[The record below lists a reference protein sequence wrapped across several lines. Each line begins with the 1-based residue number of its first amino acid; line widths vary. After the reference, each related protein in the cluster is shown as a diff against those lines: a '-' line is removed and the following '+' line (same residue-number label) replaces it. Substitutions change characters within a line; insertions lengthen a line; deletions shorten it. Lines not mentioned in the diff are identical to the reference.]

1 MHYKPVLYVIGLLL
15 MTLAALMCIP
25 LITNIIF
32 NTPANQMAF
41 TLSPLVT
48 FGFGAF
54 LWWSCKSSFESDVFG
69 LRSREIFLLTN
80 LSWVLVCV
88 FGALPFIFETEISF
102 TDAFFETMSGITTT
116 GSTVLVGLDNMNP
129 GILMW
134 RSVLH
139 WLGGIGFIVMAVAV
153 LPFLKVG
160 GMRLFQSESSDWS
173 EKVMPRSGVIAKRIV
188 QTYLGLSA
196 LCALAYYMGGMTA
209 FEAINHSMATLSTGG
224 FSTSDASMAHFENPA
239 IHWTGTIFMLVGSL
253 PFVLLVRFL
262 SGNAEP
268 LWKDCQVRGFLKLIG
283 FVWVSMTVWLVM
295 NSEYGVF
302 EALTLVAFNTTSV
315 ISTTGF
321 ALTDYSLWGGFAAAS
336 FFFLSFIGGCS
347 GSTTGGVKIFRFQ
360 LGLRLLNVQLKLLSH
375 PRACFSMRYNDQPI
389 TSDIIRSFVGFTF
402 FFLMLTG
409 IMTLLL
415 SLMGLDFIT
424 SLTGSVTAIANVGPG
439 LGDIIGPAGNFA
451 PLPDMAKW
459 VLAVGMLM
467 GRLEVITVLVMFT
480 SAYWRR

>member
-1 MHYKPVLYVIGLLL
+1 MNYKPVLYVIGLLL
-15 MTLAALMCIP
+15 MTLAVLMCIP
-25 LITNIIF
+25 LITNLLLY
-32 NTPANQMAF
+32 TPADCMIF
-41 TLSPLVT
+41 TLSPLIT
-48 FGFGAF
+48 FGFGVL
-54 LWWSCKSSFESDVFG
+54 LWRSCKVEYFG
-69 LRSREIFLLTN
+69 LRPREIFMLTN
-80 LSWVLVCV
+80 LSWVMVCM
-88 FGALPFIFETEISF
+88 FGALPFIFATNISF
-102 TDAFFETMSGITTT
+102 TDAIFESMSGITTT
-116 GSTVLVGLDNMNP
+116 GSTVLVGLDTLNP

-173 EKVMPRSGVIAKRIV
+173 DKVMPRSGVIAKRIV
-188 QTYLGLSA
+188 QVYLGLSA
-196 LCALAYYMGGMTA
+196 LCTLAYYMGGMTM

-224 FSTSDASMAHFENPA
+224 FSTSDASMAHFDNPV
-239 IHWTGTIFMLVGSL
+239 IHWTGTIFMLLGSL
-253 PFVLLVRFL
+253 PFVLLVRAC
-262 SGNAEP
+262 SGNTDP
-268 LWKDCQVRGFLKLIG
+268 LWQDCQVRGFLKLLAVI
-283 FVWVSMTVWLVM
+283 WSTMATWLVLT
-295 NSEYGVF
+295 SDYDVF

-321 ALTDYSLWGGFAAAS
+321 ALTDYSLWGGFAVTA
-336 FFFLSFIGGCS
+336 FFLMTFTGGCS

-360 LGLRLLNVQLKLLSH
+360 LGLRLLNVQLKQLSH
-375 PRACFSMRYNDQPI
+375 PRACFRLQYNNQPI
-389 TSDIIRSFVGFTF
+389 NSDIIRSFVGFTF
-402 FFLMLTG
+402 FFLMLIG

-415 SLMGLDFIT
+415 SMMGLDFIT

-459 VLAVGMLM
+459 VLVVGMLI
-467 GRLEVITVLVMFT
+467 GRLEVITVLVLFT